1 MTTTETK
8 RGIFA
13 LMLAHVAGMLDL
25 VALPV
30 WVGTLISQYQFAPQQ
45 AGGLATLFLLGASLA
60 SMLLAPRFNRIKPK
74 FAAVLG
80 FGVAC
85 IAFALA
91 SRSAAFEVLAPLHL
105 VGGLAAGVALSS
117 THGTIGH
124 AANPHRTFAF
134 AGLAIGIFGIIFL
147 GAAPAIIDANGGH
160 MLFVLFAVVMAVAAL
175 AGLFFFP
182 GVTRH
187 TVGDEVEEA
196 EAAGRKPPPLGAAVW
211 FSIVAIALMCMTQA
225 MTLSFFER
233 VGEHRGFSLQMIT
246 VALVVY
252 GIVTL
257 FPAPI
262 AALLERKIAATTVI
276 SIFPIFQALFAMIAM
291 STSNYVLYAAS
302 GALMAFTI
310 IFVHTFAFGLLAR
323 LDPTG
328 RAVAGTPA
336 MLMAGSAIAPFLGGT
351 LVQFVGF
358 EAIGYAAIVLVLI
371 ELLCFN
377 QTRRIVTRNRPVIL
391 ASPAKA

>member
-1 MTTTETK
+1 MITTESK

-13 LMLAHVAGMLDL
+13 LMFAHVAGMLDL

-60 SMLLAPRFNRIKPK
+60 SMFLAPRFNRINPK

-80 FGVAC
+80 FAIAC
-85 IAFALA
+85 LAFVLA
-91 SRSAAFEVLAPLHL
+91 SGNTAFEILAPLHL

-134 AGLAIGIFGIIFL
+134 AGLAIGIFGILFL
-147 GAAPAIIDANGGH
+147 GAAPGIIETNGGPA
-160 MLFVLFAVVMAVAAL
+160 LFVLFAIVMGAAAL

-182 GVTRH
+182 KVTRH
-187 TVGDEVEEA
+187 TASDDAEEA
-196 EAAGRKPPPLGAAVW
+196 EAAGRKLPPLGAAVW

-233 VGEHRGFSLQMIT
+233 VGEHRGFTLQMVT
-246 VALVVY
+246 VSLVVY

-262 AALLERKIAATTVI
+262 AAFLEKKIAATTVI

-291 STSNYVLYAAS
+291 NTSNYVLYTAS

-336 MLMAGSAIAPFLGGT
+336 MLMVGSAIAPFLGGT
-351 LVQFVGF
+351 LVQFIGF
-358 EAIGYAAIVLVLI
+358 EAIGFAAIVFVII
-371 ELLCFN
+371 ELICFN
-377 QTRRIVTRNRPVIL
+377 QTRRIVTKQGAAEA
-391 ASPAKA
+391 ASPAQA

>member
-8 RGIFA
+8 RGIIA
-13 LMLAHVAGMLDL
+13 LMVAHVAGMLDL

-45 AGGLATLFLLGASLA
+45 AGGLATLFLLGASVA
-60 SMLLAPRFNRIKPK
+60 SMFLAPRFNRINPK
-74 FAAVLG
+74 LVAVLG
-80 FGVAC
+80 FAIAC
-85 IAFALA
+85 LAFVGA
-91 SRSAAFEVLAPLHL
+91 SRSAAFEVLAGLHL

-147 GAAPAIIDANGGH
+147 GAAPGIIDANGGPA
-160 MLFVLFAVVMAVAAL
+160 LFVLFALIMGLAAVVGFL
-175 AGLFFFP
+175 AFP
-182 GVTRH
+182 KGTRH
-187 TVGDEVEEA
+187 TATDDAEEA
-196 EAAGRKPPPLGAAVW
+196 AAKGKKLPPLGAAVW

-233 VGEHRGFSLQMIT
+233 VGEFRGFSLQMIT
-246 VALVVY
+246 ISLVVY
-252 GIVTL
+252 GVVTL
-257 FPAPI
+257 FPAPV
-262 AALLERKIAATTVI
+262 AALLENKIAATTVI
-276 SIFPIFQALFAMIAM
+276 SIFPVFQAVFSMIAM
-291 STSNYVLYAAS
+291 NTSNHLLFTAA
-302 GALMAFTI
+302 GALMGFTI

-336 MLMAGSAIAPFLGGT
+336 MLMVGSAIAPFLGGT
-351 LVQFVGF
+351 LVQFIGF
-358 EAIGYAAIVLVLI
+358 EAIGIAAIGFVII
-371 ELLCFN
+371 ELICFN
-377 QTRRIVTRNRPVIL
+377 QTRRII
-391 ASPAKA
+391 AKNGMPDAK

>member
-30 WVGTLISQYQFAPQQ
+30 WVGTLISLYGFAPQQ
-45 AGGLATLFLLGASLA
+45 AGGLATLFLLGASVA
-60 SMLLAPRFNRIKPK
+60 SMFLAPRFNRIKPK
-74 FAAVLG
+74 SAAVLG
-80 FGVAC
+80 FAVAC

-91 SRSAAFEVLAPLHL
+91 SRQTAFEVLAPLHL

-134 AGLAIGIFGIIFL
+134 AGLAIGIFGIVFL

-160 MLFVLFAVVMAVAAL
+160 MLFVLFAIVMAVAAV
-175 AGLFFFP
+175 AGLLFFP
-182 GVTRH
+182 RVTRH
-187 TVGDEVEEA
+187 TVSDEVEEA

-246 VALVVY
+246 VSLVVY

-276 SIFPIFQALFAMIAM
+276 SILPVFQALFAMIAM
-291 STSNYVLYAAS
+291 STSNYVLYTAS

-310 IFVHTFAFGLLAR
+310 IFVHTFAFGMLVR

-351 LVQFVGF
+351 LVQFIGF
-358 EAIGYAAIVLVLI
+358 EAIGYAAVVLVLI
-371 ELLCFN
+371 ELFCFN
-377 QTRRIVTRNRPVIL
+377 QTRRIVTRSGPVNL
-391 ASPAKA
+391 AAPAKA

>member
-160 MLFVLFAVVMAVAAL
+160 MLFVLFALVMAVAAL

-187 TVGDEVEEA
+187 TVSDEVEEA
-196 EAAGRKPPPLGAAVW
+196 EAAGRKSPPLGAAVW

-377 QTRRIVTRNRPVIL
+377 QTRRIVTRNPPVIL

>member
-30 WVGTLISQYQFAPQQ
+30 WVGILISQYQFAPQQ

-160 MLFVLFAVVMAVAAL
+160 MLFVLFALVMAVAAL

-187 TVGDEVEEA
+187 TVSDEVEEA
-196 EAAGRKPPPLGAAVW
+196 EAAGRKSPPLGAAVW

-262 AALLERKIAATTVI
+262 AALLERKIAATMVI

-377 QTRRIVTRNRPVIL
+377 QTRRIVTRNPPVIL

>member
-30 WVGTLISQYQFAPQQ
+30 WVGTLISLYGFAPQQ
-45 AGGLATLFLLGASLA
+45 AGGLATLFLLGASVA
-60 SMLLAPRFNRIKPK
+60 SMFLAPRFNRIKPK
-74 FAAVLG
+74 SAAVLG
-80 FGVAC
+80 FAVAC

-91 SRSAAFEVLAPLHL
+91 SRQTAFEVLAPLHL

-160 MLFVLFAVVMAVAAL
+160 MLFVLFAIVMAVAAL

-182 GVTRH
+182 RVTRH
-187 TVGDEVEEA
+187 TVSDEVEEA
-196 EAAGRKPPPLGAAVW
+196 KAAGRKPPPLGAAVW

-233 VGEHRGFSLQMIT
+233 VGEHRGFTLQMIT
-246 VALVVY
+246 VSLVVY

-291 STSNYVLYAAS
+291 STSNYVLYTAS

-310 IFVHTFAFGLLAR
+310 IFVHTFAFGMLAR

-351 LVQFVGF
+351 LVQFIGF

-371 ELLCFN
+371 ELFCFN
-377 QTRRIVTRNRPVIL
+377 QTRRIVTRSGPVNL